1 MTSTFISAVTITSA
15 LGAGVTGGVYFAFS
29 AIVMPALRT
38 LPVTDAITAMQR
50 INNSAV
56 RLPFMTVFF
65 AGAAA
70 SAAVVVSETA
80 TGGAALENP
89 SRMVGAALALA
100 SFGITV
106 ARNVP
111 LNNALAR
118 VAPDSLESAAQWTA
132 FERRWSTANLLRGS
146 TAVAATILLADPL
159 SRAS

>member
-1 MTSTFISAVTITSA
+1 MTSTLISAVTITSA
-15 LGAGVTGGVYFAFS
+15 VGAGITGGVYFAFW
-29 AIVMPALRT
+29 AIVVPTLRT
-38 LPVTDAITAMQR
+38 LPAADAIAAMQR
-50 INNSAV
+50 INVNAV

-70 SAAVVVSETA
+70 SVVVVVSEAA
-80 TGGAALENP
+80 TGDTALEAPN
-89 SRMVGAALALA
+89 RMVGAALAIA

-118 VAPDSLESAAQWTA
+118 VTPDSLESAALWTA

-146 TAVAATILLADPL
+146 TSLAATILLVESL
-159 SRAS
+159 SRTA